1 MLNPVSAWALF
12 GALTGLFAALSVAPL
27 GRVPEWEDLRPLK
40 WVALTAA
47 LMSAADITDT
57 LTLPPA
63 VHVWSN
69 RLQVLAIALH
79 ILAWIVYL
87 PGWAKRPERP
97 VRWAWPLAVLG
108 LLALVPGLVY
118 GEGTRAHPLPWLG
131 VVYHDPILTPAG
143 QVVWVAIG
151 AYGIWGL
158 YRTAAWGRSGAPY
171 PLAHLAALGVF
182 AVVILHDA
190 AVETGLPLP
199 TPYLLGV
206 GTFSMMVVFG
216 IITLRRISEQG
227 IQYHRLRTSLE
238 SAVADRSRQLEDS
251 QAALARAERLAAVG
265 QFSAG
270 VAHEVKVPAASVAS
284 RLSFLAGAC
293 GADPRPEVRQ
303 AVAEARSG
311 VARIEALARQL
322 LLAGGNDAGGKT
334 LEAIR
339 VADAL
344 RPALAV
350 TRARA
355 EGRAT
360 LSVEVPDEL
369 WVLGHH
375 ESLVQALTNL
385 LVNAVQAI
393 PAVRSG
399 AVTVRAAA
407 LCERVQLVVQDD
419 GVGMSD
425 EELRHV
431 FEPFHAA
438 KAPGQGTG
446 LGLAVARTLLDAMQG
461 SLRFESAVGRGTQA
475 IVELART
482 EPRAPAQP
490 ATTPAPSAAA
500 RASLLVVDDDPDV
513 LRSMARLLGRQH
525 QVRIAAGVREA
536 LAAIEEDDFDL
547 VICDVMMPDGGG
559 ERFWAELLL
568 RKPALMNR
576 VAFMTGGAVTGEAR
590 AFLRRPPRPVLIKPF
605 EVMVVNELLAELPRA
620 AARGPD
626 AAEPRPSTLA
636 KLKR

>member
-1 MLNPVSAWALF
+1 MLDPVSAWALF
-12 GALTGLFAALSVAPL
+12 GALTSLFAALCVAPL

-47 LMSAADITDT
+47 LMSATDVSDT
-57 LTLPPA
+57 LALAPA

-79 ILAWIVYL
+79 IVAWIAYL
-87 PGWAKRPERP
+87 PGWAKRPESP
-97 VRWAWPLAVLG
+97 VRWAWPLVVLG

-118 GEGTRAHPLPWLG
+118 GEGTRPHPLPWLG
-131 VVYHDPILTPAG
+131 VVYHDPILTPVG
-143 QVVWVAIG
+143 LVIWIAIG
-151 AYGIWGL
+151 GYGMWGL
-158 YRTAAWGRSGAPY
+158 YRAAVWGRSGAPY
-171 PLAHLAALGVF
+171 RGAHLAALGVF
-182 AVVILHDA
+182 FVVIVHDA

-199 TPYLLGV
+199 TPYLLGI
-206 GTFSMMVVFG
+206 GTFCMMVVFG
-216 IITLRRISEQG
+216 VITLRRISEQG
-227 IQYHRLRTSLE
+227 IQYHRLRTGLE

-251 QAALARAERLAAVG
+251 QAALARAERLAALG

-270 VAHEVKVPAASVAS
+270 VSHEVKTPAASVAA

-293 GADPRPEVRQ
+293 AADPRPEVRR
-303 AVAEARSG
+303 AVAEARTG
-311 VARIEALARQL
+311 VERIEGLARQL
-322 LLAGGNDAGGKT
+322 LLAGGSEAGATGRT
-334 LEAIR
+334 LEPI
-339 VADAL
+339 VVGDAL
-344 RPALAV
+344 RPALAAA
-350 TRARA
+350 RARA
-355 EGRAT
+355 GDRVTISA
-360 LSVEVPDEL
+360 EVPDAL
-369 WVLGHH
+369 WVLGQRDA
-375 ESLVQALTNL
+375 LVQALTNL

-419 GVGMSD
+419 GVGMSE

-431 FEPFHAA
+431 FEPFHGA

-446 LGLAVARTLLDAMQG
+446 LGLAVARSLLEAMQG
-461 SLRFESAVGRGTQA
+461 KLRFESAVGRGTQA
-475 IVELART
+475 IVELARA
-482 EPRAPAQP
+482 EPRAPAEP
-490 ATTPAPSAAA
+490 GPTPAPTA

-547 VICDVMMPDGGG
+547 VVCDVMMPDGGG

-568 RKPALMNR
+568 HRPALMSR
-576 VAFMTGGAVTGEAR
+576 VVFMTGGAVTGEAR
-590 AFLRRPPRPVLIKPF
+590 AFLRRPPRPVLVKPF
-605 EVMVVNELLAELPRA
+605 EVMVVNELLAELPPRA
-620 AARGPD
+620 AARSADP
-626 AAEPRPSTLA
+626 AERSSTLA

>member
-12 GALTGLFAALSVAPL
+12 GALTSLFAALSVAPL
-27 GRVPEWEDLRPLK
+27 GRVPEWEDLRPLR

-47 LMSAADITDT
+47 LMSAADISDT
-57 LTLPPA
+57 LPLPPA

-69 RLQVLAIALH
+69 RLQVLGIALH
-79 ILAWIVYL
+79 ILAWIAYL

-97 VRWAWPLAVLG
+97 IRWAWPLAVLG

-131 VVYHDPILTPAG
+131 VVYNDPILTPAG
-143 QVVWVAIG
+143 LVIWVAIG

-158 YRTAAWGRSGAPY
+158 YRTAVWGRSGAPY
-171 PLAHLAALGVF
+171 PLAHLAALGLF

-206 GTFSMMVVFG
+206 GTFAMMVVFG
-216 IITLRRISEQG
+216 VITLRRLSEQG
-227 IQYHRLRTSLE
+227 MQYHRLRTSLE

-270 VAHEVKVPAASVAS
+270 VAHEVKEPATAVAS
-284 RLSFLAGAC
+284 RLGFLAGAC
-293 GADPRPEVRQ
+293 AADPRPEVRQ
-303 AVAEARSG
+303 AVAEARTS

-322 LLAGGNDAGGKT
+322 LLAGGNDAGCKT
-334 LEAIR
+334 LEVIR

-344 RPALAV
+344 RLALAPA
-350 TRARA
+350 RARA

-360 LSVEVPDEL
+360 ISVEVSDGL
-369 WVLGHH
+369 WVLAHP
-375 ESLVQALTNL
+375 EPLVQALSNL

-399 AVTVRAAA
+399 SVTVRAAA

-419 GVGMSD
+419 GVGMSE

-446 LGLAVARTLLDAMQG
+446 LGLAVARTLLEAMQG
-461 SLRFESAVGRGTQA
+461 RLRFESAVGRGTQA
-475 IVELART
+475 IVELARA
-482 EPRAPAQP
+482 EPRAAAP
-490 ATTPAPSAAA
+490 ATTPAPSPAA
-500 RASLLVVDDDPDV
+500 RASLLVIDDDPDV

-547 VICDVMMPDGGG
+547 VVCDVMMPDGGG

-568 RKPALMNR
+568 RKPALMQR

-605 EVMVVNELLAELPRA
+605 EVMVVNELLAELPPRA
-620 AARGPD
+620 AAKGPD
-626 AAEPRPSTLA
+626 AQERPSTLA